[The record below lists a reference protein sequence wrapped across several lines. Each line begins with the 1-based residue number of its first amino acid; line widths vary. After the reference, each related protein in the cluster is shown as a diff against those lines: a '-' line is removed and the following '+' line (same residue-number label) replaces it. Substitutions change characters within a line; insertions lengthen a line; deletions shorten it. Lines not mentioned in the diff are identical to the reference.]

1 MNMNAESRIITC
13 PRCGAKNRIP
23 QDRRGDRAVCGKCH
37 APLPFAAP
45 FPDHAVEVSDGTFQE
60 EVLDFPGPV
69 LLEFYAPWCGH
80 CQRLSPV
87 LDQLASEYAGRVKV
101 AKVNIDANSSTPSR
115 YGVNGVPAMLFFKG
129 GQPVNRLV
137 GAQPK
142 GEIERQLNSIL

>member
-1 MNMNAESRIITC
+1 MNSESVIVLC

-23 QDRRGDRAVCGKCH
+23 KDRRGDRAVCGKCR
-37 APLPFAAP
+37 APLPFSTP
-45 FPDHAVEVSDGTFQE
+45 FPDHAVEVSDRTFQN
-60 EVLDFPGPV
+60 EVLDFSSPV
-69 LLEFYAPWCGH
+69 LLEFFAPWCGH

-101 AKVNIDANSSTPSR
+101 AKLNIDENSLTPSQ
-115 YGVNGVPAMLFFKG
+115 YGVKGVPTMLFFKG

-142 GEIERQLNSIL
+142 GEIERQVNSIL

>member
-1 MNMNAESRIITC
+1 MNSESVIVLC

-23 QDRRGDRAVCGKCH
+23 KDRRGDRAVCGKCR
-37 APLPFAAP
+37 APLPFSTP
-45 FPDHAVEVSDGTFQE
+45 FPDQTLEVSDRTFQN
-60 EVLDFPGPV
+60 EVLDFSSPV
-69 LLEFYAPWCGH
+69 LLEFFAPWCGH

-101 AKVNIDANSSTPSR
+101 AKLNIDENSLTPSQ
-115 YGVNGVPAMLFFKG
+115 YGVKGVPTMLFFKG

-142 GEIERQLNSIL
+142 GEIERHLNSIL